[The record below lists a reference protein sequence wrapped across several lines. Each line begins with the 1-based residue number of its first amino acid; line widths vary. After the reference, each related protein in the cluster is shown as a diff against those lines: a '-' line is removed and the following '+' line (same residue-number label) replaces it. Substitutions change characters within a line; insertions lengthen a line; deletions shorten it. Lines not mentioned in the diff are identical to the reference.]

1 MSNQTTTFQKALDVV
16 ESLPEYQQEN
26 LVEIIRHRLIE
37 YRQEVLAENIREA
50 KKEYSRGEVKRGTVD
65 ALMRELSE

>member
-26 LVEIIRHRLIE
+26 LVETIRHRLIE

-50 KKEYSRGEVKRGTVD
+50 KKEYSRGEVKRGTED